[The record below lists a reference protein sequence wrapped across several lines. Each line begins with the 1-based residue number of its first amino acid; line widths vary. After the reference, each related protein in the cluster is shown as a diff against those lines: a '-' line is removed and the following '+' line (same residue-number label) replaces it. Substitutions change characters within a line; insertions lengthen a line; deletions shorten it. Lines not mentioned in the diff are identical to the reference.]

1 MPHFRLNKIYQV
13 IIPAVIL
20 FLVTSCA
27 NIGRPGGG
35 PKDETPPR
43 LIKSFPSQGQ
53 TNFQKKRSELIFDE
67 IVLVEQAAEK
77 VTVSPPQTI
86 PPLISAIGKKIT
98 VELKDSLKKN
108 TTYTIDFSDAIVDN
122 NEKNPFNNFA
132 LSFSTG
138 TQIDSL
144 QVSGIL
150 LNAADLEP
158 VTGMYV
164 GLHSL
169 PADSSFEKKPFGKVT
184 RTDMYGRFNIK
195 NVASGKYRIYA
206 LNDANRDYKFDQ
218 PGEDIAFSDSLVV
231 PSTGYEEVPDTLII
245 NGKDSVR
252 TVRKSIFLPN
262 NLLLRSFNENF
273 KSQYLDKSER
283 RQRNKIS
290 LYFKAPA
297 AEMPRIKVLDYTG
310 QKWCRTE
317 RSATCDTLHYWITD
331 SVLYKQDTIRLEAI
345 YLKTDTLHRL
355 VPQTDTL
362 QFVFKDPKM
371 PALKKKKIKEKDK
384 EKEQKVE
391 LPSLSPEIVLGGI
404 IDVYAAIKI
413 VMPLPVDSINYTGF
427 HLSEKVD
434 TLWKEVKLPPLVG
447 DTFHIRDYFIRH
459 KWKPGKE
466 YRFKIDSASV
476 FGVNGLCNRPLERI
490 FKVKT
495 EEEYG
500 ALFFTISGVKDSAFV
515 ELLNDGDKVVRT
527 EPVINSSAEFFNL
540 NPGNYY
546 ARMIKDR
553 NGNKKWD
560 TGNYRLRK
568 QPEEVF
574 YYPSAIRLR
583 ANFDVGQ
590 DWNPEGVPL
599 SKQKPLKLVKNKPK
613 VKVSEQSE
621 KPETENMEETEQN

>member
-13 IIPAVIL
+13 IIPVVVL
-20 FLVTSCA
+20 FLVVSCA

-43 LIKSFPSQGQ
+43 LMKSFPAQGQ
-53 TNFQKKRSELIFDE
+53 TNFSKKKSELIFDE

-86 PPLISAIGKKIT
+86 PPLISAIGKKIS
-98 VELKDSLKKN
+98 VELKDSLRKN

-138 TQIDSL
+138 KQIDTL
-144 QVSGIL
+144 QVSGTL

-158 VTGMYV
+158 VTGMFV
-164 GLHSL
+164 GLHSM
-169 PADSSFEKKPFGKVT
+169 PADSAFEKKPFEKIT
-184 RTDMYGRFNIK
+184 RTDMYGQFNIK
-195 NVASGKYRIYA
+195 NVAPGKYRIYA
-206 LNDANRDYKFDQ
+206 LKDANRDYRFDQ
-218 PGEDIAFSDSLVV
+218 PGEDIAFSDSVVV
-231 PSTGYEEVPDTLII
+231 PAIGFEVVPDTLKI

-252 TVRKSIFLPN
+252 TVRRNVFLPG

-273 KSQYLDKSER
+273 KAQYLDKSER

-297 AEMPRIKVLDYTG
+297 AEMPRIKVIDYSG
-310 QKWCRTE
+310 KKWCRTE

-331 SVLYKQDTIRLEAI
+331 SALYKQDTIRLEAV

-362 QFVFKDPKM
+362 QFVYKDPKM
-371 PALKKKKIKEKDK
+371 PAPKKKKAKEK
-384 EKEQKVE
+384 EKEQKTE
-391 LPSLSPEIVLGGI
+391 LPSLMPEIVLSGI
-404 IDVYAAIKI
+404 IDIVSVIKI
-413 VMPLPVDSINYTGF
+413 AMPLPVDTIRFSGF

-434 TLWKEVKLPPLVG
+434 TLWKEVKLSPLER
-447 DTFHIRDYFIRH
+447 DSFHIRDYFIRH

-466 YRFKIDSASV
+466 YRLAIDSASV
-476 FGVNGLCNRPLERI
+476 YGINGLCNRPLERV

-500 ALFFTISGVKDSAFV
+500 ALFFTINGIKDSAFV
-515 ELLNDGDKVVRT
+515 ELLNENDKMVRT
-527 EPVINSSAEFFNL
+527 EPVVNNSAEFFYL
-540 NPGNYY
+540 NPGIYY
-546 ARMIKDR
+546 ARLIKDR

-560 TGNYRLRK
+560 TGNYKQRL

-574 YYPSAIRLR
+574 YYPSAVRLR

-590 DWNPEGVPL
+590 DWNPTGQPL
-599 SKQKPLKLVKNKPK
+599 SKQKPIKLVKNKPK
-613 VKVSEQSE
+613 VKDTEQSE
-621 KPETENMEETEQN
+621 KTDTENGEETEQN